1 MVSLVS
7 GRRGGVVRFLRKGKV
22 KEVYE
27 VSEEELEFVFT
38 DQISVFD
45 KVIPTLIPHK
55 GETLCRTSAH
65 WFKVVQDLGF
75 RTHFLK
81 VIDGNRMRVR
91 RVQVIPEY
99 DRITPSTRNFLIP
112 LEVIARYYVAGSL
125 HDRIEAG
132 RIPPES
138 VGFPR
143 GHLPKYGEPLP
154 KPFVEV
160 TTKLEKVDRE
170 LSEDEALKISKLSRA
185 EFDALVQT
193 VLKIDERLNA
203 EVQRRGLIHVDG
215 KKEFAMDDERRL
227 MLVDTFGTADEDR
240 FWDLEAYDTGQQV
253 ELSKEFVRQY
263 YRKSGYHQALMDAR
277 TAGKPEPDIP
287 PLPAEV
293 AKQVSNLYVSLFER
307 LTGEKFRQDAF

>member
-1 MVSLVS
+1 
-7 GRRGGVVRFLRKGKV
+7 VRFLRKGKV

-27 VSEEELEFVFT
+27 VSQEELEFVFT

-45 KVIPTLIPHK
+45 KVIPTLVPHK

-112 LEVIARYYVAGSL
+112 LEVIARYYVAGSF
-125 HDRIEAG
+125 HDRMQTG
-132 RIPPES
+132 KLRPEE

-143 GHLPKYGEPLP
+143 GHVPQYGEPLP

-170 LSEDEALKISKLSRA
+170 LTTEEALKISKLSRS

-193 VLKIDERLNA
+193 VLKIDDRLNK
-203 EVQRRGLIHVDG
+203 EVQKRGLIHVDG
-215 KKEFAMDDERRL
+215 KKEFAMDDARRL

-240 FWDLEAYDTGQQV
+240 FWDVDAYQKGQQV

-263 YRKSGYHQALMDAR
+263 YRKAGYHQRLMEAR
-277 TAGKPEPDIP
+277 EAGKPEPDIP
-287 PLPAEV
+287 PLPADV
-293 AKQVSNLYVSLFER
+293 VKQVSELYVGLFER
-307 LTGEKFRQDAF
+307 LTGEKFR

>member
-1 MVSLVS
+1 
-7 GRRGGVVRFLRKGKV
+7 VRFLRKGKV

-27 VSEEELEFVFT
+27 VSEDELEFVFT

-99 DRITPSTRNFLIP
+99 DRITPSTRTFLIP
-112 LEVIARYYVAGSL
+112 LEVIARYYVAGSF
-125 HDRIEAG
+125 HDRMQAG
-132 RIPPES
+132 KLRPED

-143 GHLPKYGEPLP
+143 GHVPQYGEPLP
-154 KPFVEV
+154 KAFVEV
-160 TTKLEKVDRE
+160 TTKLEKVDRDLTE
-170 LSEDEALKISKLSRA
+170 EEALKISKLSRA
-185 EFDALVQT
+185 EFDGLVET
-193 VLKIDERLNA
+193 VLKIDDRLNK
-203 EVQRRGLIHVDG
+203 EVQKRGLIHVDG
-215 KKEFAMDDERRL
+215 KKEFAMDDARRL

-240 FWDLEAYDTGQQV
+240 FWDLDAYKKGQQV

-263 YRKSGYHQALMDAR
+263 YRKTGYHQKLMEAR
-277 TAGKPEPDIP
+277 EAGKPEPDIP
-287 PLPAEV
+287 PLPADV
-293 AKQVSNLYVSLFER
+293 AKQVSELYVGLFER
-307 LTGEKFRQDAF
+307 LTGEKFR

>member
-1 MVSLVS
+1 MVPLVS

-27 VSEEELEFVFT
+27 VSQEELEFVFT

-45 KVIPTLIPHK
+45 KVIPTLVPHK

-65 WFKVVQDLGF
+65 WFEVVQDLGF

-91 RVQVIPEY
+91 RGQVIPEY

-112 LEVIARYYVAGSL
+112 LEVIARYYVAGSF
-125 HDRIEAG
+125 HDRMQAG
-132 RIPPES
+132 KLRPEE

-143 GHLPKYGEPLP
+143 GHVPQYGEPLP
-154 KPFVEV
+154 KAFVEV

-170 LSEDEALKISKLSRA
+170 LTTEEALKISKLSRS

-193 VLKIDERLNA
+193 VLKIDDRLNK
-203 EVQRRGLIHVDG
+203 EVQKRGLIHVDG
-215 KKEFAMDDERRL
+215 KKEFAMDDARRL

-240 FWDLEAYDTGQQV
+240 FWDVDAYQKGQQV

-263 YRKSGYHQALMDAR
+263 YRKAGYHQRLMEAR
-277 TAGKPEPDIP
+277 EAGKPEPDIP
-287 PLPAEV
+287 PLPADV
-293 AKQVSNLYVSLFER
+293 VKQGSELYVGLFEP
-307 LTGEKFRQDAF
+307 LPGEKFR

>member
-112 LEVIARYYVAGSL
+112 LEVIARYYVAGSF
-125 HDRIEAG
+125 HDRVQTG
-132 RIPPES
+132 KLRPEE

-143 GHLPKYGEPLP
+143 GHVPQYGEPLP

-170 LSEDEALKISKLSRA
+170 LTTEEALKISKLSRS

-193 VLKIDERLNA
+193 VLKIDDRLNK
-203 EVQRRGLIHVDG
+203 EVQKRGLIHVDG
-215 KKEFAMDDERRL
+215 KKEFAMDDARRL

-240 FWDLEAYDTGQQV
+240 FGDVDGYQKGQQV

-263 YRKSGYHQALMDAR
+263 YGKAGDHQRLMEAR
-277 TAGKPEPDIP
+277 EGGKPDPDRP
-287 PLPAEV
+287 PFRAGLGE
-293 AKQVSNLYVSLFER
+293 QVGESAVGLFDR
-307 LTGEKFRQDAF
+307 LQG